1 MGFLLKSSN
10 MISFN
15 PFQPKSMKHAFSI
28 LKIRK
33 SVLLIFIL
41 ILILAFNTTKELT
54 TLSQVEEVT
63 IGEQV
68 WMKCNL
74 NVDRFQNGD
83 LIPEAKSK
91 KEWQKANES
100 KQPAWC
106 YYDNNPADADKKGKL
121 YNWYAVSDQRGLA
134 PAGWRIPGLKDW
146 TILLSNSDN
155 RFEMGKRLL
164 SDSSFSALYVGYRA
178 GPSKSNYYNY
188 SFHNGGKATI
198 WWSMGDS
205 DTFDEARGVI
215 FDNIALQ
222 GSFHHHMGL
231 SVRCIK

>member
-1 MGFLLKSSN
+1 
-10 MISFN
+10 
-15 PFQPKSMKHAFSI
+15 MKHAFSI

-41 ILILAFNTTKELT
+41 FLILAFNTTKELT

-106 YYDNNPADADKKGKL
+106 YYDNNPADADKKGKT
-121 YNWYAVSDQRGLA
+121 V
-134 PAGWRIPGLKDW
+134 
-146 TILLSNSDN
+146 
-155 RFEMGKRLL
+155 
-164 SDSSFSALYVGYRA
+164 
-178 GPSKSNYYNY
+178 
-188 SFHNGGKATI
+188 
-198 WWSMGDS
+198 
-205 DTFDEARGVI
+205 
-215 FDNIALQ
+215 
-222 GSFHHHMGL
+222 
-231 SVRCIK
+231 